1 MKKILFIGSGNMGQA
16 IIGGL
21 IKSNT
26 ALPNDIYIYEV
37 NSVTKEATIKKF
49 NVMEYASVAA
59 SLKEFDII
67 ALAVKPQVFK
77 NFDSDSIMV
86 KLREFTT
93 PDQAIVSIMAGITIK
108 KIQDFFGADKQV
120 ARVMPNTPALIG
132 ESMSA
137 ISYSKG
143 FMDEKKL
150 FVENIFK
157 GIGKI
162 EIVDESLMNAVT
174 GLSGSGPAYLFVF
187 LEALIQGGVLSG
199 LSSQTA
205 EKLAVQTVYGSIK
218 MVCGDKTI
226 EELRRMVTSPG
237 GTTINGISIL
247 ERNSFRSAVM
257 EAVKKGTD
265 IAKELNN

>member
-21 IKSNT
+21 IRSNT

-37 NSVTKEATIKKF
+37 NSLTKEAAIKKF
-49 NVMEYASVAA
+49 NVMEYADIDA

-67 ALAVKPQVFK
+67 ALAVKPQIFK
-77 NFDSDSIMV
+77 NFDNDQTMN

-93 PDQAIVSIMAGITIK
+93 PNQTIISIMAGITIK
-108 KIQDFFGADKQV
+108 KIQDFFGADRQI
-120 ARVMPNTPALIG
+120 ARAMPNTPALIG

-137 ISYSKG
+137 ISFSKG
-143 FMDEKKL
+143 FADEKKL

-162 EIVDESLMNAVT
+162 EIVDEALMNAVT

-218 MVCGDKTI
+218 MVGGDKTI
-226 EELRRMVTSPG
+226 EELRQMVTSPG
-237 GTTINGISIL
+237 GTTINGLSVL
-247 ERNSFRSAVM
+247 EKNSFRSAVM
-257 EAVKKGTD
+257 QAVKKGTD
-265 IAKELNN
+265 IAKELSN